1 MLDVS
6 SHSLNN
12 FRIMPLRRILS
23 HPAIAKWQDRLPLSG
38 GFIARARG
46 EAAAA
51 PQWLTGKWVLL
62 GLAAVILIVAVAMLR
77 LFIGGSDLL
86 APATPPML
94 AGSPDFHATYPAQVF
109 TTKPVARHTVFT
121 VPENTRN
128 TFSPMTNDSVARARA
143 VSYSTP
149 EQQAALQHREVLA
162 AAGYSWSVN
171 GFFEAARKGDI
182 RALTAYIQAGM
193 PVMSR
198 NTFSSTA
205 LMAAAEANQIESA
218 KLLIAAGAEVDA
230 TTTNLQTPL
239 HRAVAS
245 GFPAMTELLLA
256 AGARPDSATLE
267 GWTPLYYAVDTNN
280 LRMVDYLVSM
290 GAKPDRQDR
299 YGNTPLMLAT
309 RKNSLEMAVKLIKH
323 GASTNA
329 VDLSGRTALHYA
341 VRGGFYQMSKTLLE
355 NGSKATVADRSGLTP
370 MDIALGQQ
378 DLAIANLLLA
388 NGAKRTNVLG
398 KKVQ

>member
-12 FRIMPLRRILS
+12 FRIMPLRRLLS

-46 EAAAA
+46 EAAAT
-51 PQWLTGKWVLL
+51 PQWLTGKWVIL
-62 GLAAVILIVAVAMLR
+62 GLGGVILIVGVAMVR
-77 LFIGGSDLL
+77 LFLGGSEALMPH
-86 APATPPML
+86 APAML
-94 AGSPDFHATYPAQVF
+94 SLTPDFHATYPAQVF

-128 TFSPMTNDSVARARA
+128 TFSPLTPDAIARARS
-143 VSYSTP
+143 VSFTTP
-149 EQQAALQHREVLA
+149 EQQAALQQREVLA

-193 PVMSR
+193 PVKSR

-205 LMAAAEANQIESA
+205 LMAAAEANQVESA

-230 TTTNLQTPL
+230 ATTNLQTPL

-256 AGARPDSATLE
+256 AGARPEATTLE
-267 GWTPLYYAVDTNN
+267 GWTPLFYAVDTNN
-280 LRMVDYLVSM
+280 LKMVDFLIGM

-299 YGNTPLMLAT
+299 YGNTPLMLSA
-309 RKNSLEMAVKLIKH
+309 RKNALEMATKLIKQ

-341 VRGGFYQMSKTLLE
+341 VRGGFYQMSKMLLE
-355 NGSKATVADRSGLTP
+355 NGAKAVVTDRSGLTP

-398 KKVQ
+398 KKLQ

>member
-1 MLDVS
+1 
-6 SHSLNN
+6 
-12 FRIMPLRRILS
+12 MPLRRILS
-23 HPAIAKWQDRLPLSG
+23 HPAIAKWQGRLPLSG
-38 GFIARARG
+38 AAAGFIARARG
-46 EAAAA
+46 EDAMT

-62 GLAAVILIVAVAMLR
+62 GLGVVILVVALAMVR
-77 LFIGGSDLL
+77 LFMGGAEVL
-86 APATPPML
+86 APSTSAALVT
-94 AGSPDFHATYPAQVF
+94 GPDYHATYPAQVF

-121 VPENTRN
+121 RPENTRN
-128 TFSPMTNDSVARARA
+128 TFNPLSSDAIAKARSVS
-143 VSYSTP
+143 VSTP
-149 EQQAALQHREVLA
+149 EQQATLQHREVLA

-171 GFFEAARKGDI
+171 GFFEAARKGDL
-182 RALTAYIQAGM
+182 RALTAYLQAGM

-205 LMAAAEANQIESA
+205 LMAAAEANQIEAA
-218 KLLIAAGAEVDA
+218 KLLLAAGAEVDA
-230 TTTNLQTPL
+230 STTNLQTPL

-245 GFPAMTELLLA
+245 GFPAMTELLLT

-267 GWTPLYYAVDTNN
+267 GWTPLFYAVDTNN
-280 LRMVDYLVSM
+280 LRLVDYLVSM
-290 GAKPDRQDR
+290 GARPDRQDR

-309 RKNSLEMAVKLIKH
+309 RKNATEMATKLIKL

-341 VRGGFYQMSKTLLE
+341 VRGGFYQMSKMLLE
-355 NGSKATVADRSGLTP
+355 NGSKAVVADRSGLTP